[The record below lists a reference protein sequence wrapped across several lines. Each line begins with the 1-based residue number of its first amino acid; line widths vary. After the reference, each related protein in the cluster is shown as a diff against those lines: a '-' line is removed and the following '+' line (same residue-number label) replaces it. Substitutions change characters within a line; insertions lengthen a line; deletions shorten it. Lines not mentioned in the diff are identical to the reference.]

1 MISTFHLLS
10 EQEKKLFIAKII
22 HEMNYNQAS
31 FKLMQLLVSY
41 WDENPI
47 NHVQFFPNQFIT
59 KSKQLKNGTTNN

>member
-1 MISTFHLLS
+1 MYSTFHQLP
-10 EQEKKLFIAKII
+10 EQEQRLFIAKII
-22 HEMNYNQAS
+22 NEMNYNQAS
-31 FKLMQLLVSY
+31 YKLMQLLVSY

>member
-1 MISTFHLLS
+1 MISTFHLLL
-10 EQEKKLFIAKII
+10 EQEQKLFIAKII

-31 FKLMQLLVSY
+31 YKLMQLLVSY

>member
-10 EQEKKLFIAKII
+10 EQEQKLFIAKII

-59 KSKQLKNGTTNN
+59 KAKHLKNGTTNN

>member
-41 WDENPI
+41 WDENPV

-59 KSKQLKNGTTNN
+59 KPKNLKNGPTNN